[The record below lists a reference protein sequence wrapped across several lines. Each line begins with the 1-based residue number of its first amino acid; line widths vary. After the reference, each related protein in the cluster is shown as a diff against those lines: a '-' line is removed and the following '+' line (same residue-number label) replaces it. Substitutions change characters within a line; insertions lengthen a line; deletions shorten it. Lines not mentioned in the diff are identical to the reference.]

1 MLASMSFGA
10 GDGDL
15 EILDEPLIASER
27 GEGALHHPSSWQAL
41 ESFCGVSGFAIS
53 SDH

>member
-15 EILDEPLIASER
+15 EILGEPLIASER
-27 GEGALHHPSSWQAL
+27 GEGGSTIHLH
-41 ESFCGVSGFAIS
+41 G
-53 SDH
+53 